1 MSYQDRVVQLIDEMC
16 DKIQEICGEKSH
28 IVFNS
33 PVAVTVYG
41 EMNQIEDPLWASQ
54 EYFATGI
61 KDGYKLY
68 GTTPLG
74 DHFEQDTD
82 LGVDALELAFIL
94 DKLEAKDYTVA
105 VPA

>member
-1 MSYQDRVVQLIDEMC
+1 MSYQDRVVQIIDEMSS
-16 DKIQEICGEKSH
+16 KIQEICGEKSH

-41 EMNQIEDPLWASQ
+41 ELNQIEDPLWASQ

-94 DKLEAKDYTVA
+94 DKREAQEYTIA